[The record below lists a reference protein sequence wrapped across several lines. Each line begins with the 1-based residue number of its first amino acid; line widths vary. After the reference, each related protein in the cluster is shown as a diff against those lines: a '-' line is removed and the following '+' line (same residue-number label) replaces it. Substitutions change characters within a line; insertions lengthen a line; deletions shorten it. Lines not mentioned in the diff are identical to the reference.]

1 MRKKIAVVLLGAILL
16 LGLAGCTPAAGNG
29 EDTASPDTTTSLTD
43 QAAVEGSAETDSVSE
58 IVSGDSSE
66 TAPEE
71 TDATD
76 ATYEETTYDPA
87 PPPTPI
93 QPETPQEQESDPG
106 QAEEPADTDGWG
118 VERKLD
124 TMGLEEDPNYT
135 PPYTEGGT
143 PEDFITTEYDA
154 LNFVSNFQSLGT
166 FSQSANNLWPANIID
181 AMFPFECVRK
191 TDDTHFYVVYK
202 IRQGGYYYMFFETF
216 PKSLEGEYP
225 SHILTNVSY
234 VYKKLS
240 YADLEDV
247 IKPGMSI
254 AAAEAIDPSFD
265 CFALAHVKGSVFRR
279 MILTDGMLMTAHERT
294 ENGDF
299 ELTSAVFHTDFKE
312 DFTDHV
318 DGLIHNYRILESDY
332 PA

>member
-1 MRKKIAVVLLGAILL
+1 MCKKTAAVLLGAILL
-16 LGLAGCTPAAGNG
+16 LCLAGCTPAAGNG
-29 EDTASPDTTTSLTD
+29 EDTASPDTTTSITD
-43 QAAVEGSAETDSVSE
+43 QAAVEESAETESVSE
-58 IVSGDSSE
+58 IAPGDSSE

-71 TDATD
+71 TDT
-76 ATYEETTYDPA
+76 TYEETTYDPA
-87 PPPTPI
+87 SPTTPI
-93 QPETPQEQESDPG
+93 QPETPPGQESNPS
-106 QAEEPADTDGWG
+106 QAEEPADTHGWG
-118 VERKLD
+118 VTRKLD
-124 TMGLEEDPNYT
+124 TMGLREDPNYT

-154 LNFVSNFQSLGT
+154 LDLVSNFQSLGT
-166 FSQSANNLWPANIID
+166 FSQSANNLWPANVID
-181 AMFPFECVRK
+181 GMFPFECVRK

-216 PKSLEGEYP
+216 PDALEGGYP

-240 YADLEDV
+240 YADLEGV

-265 CFALAHVKGSVFRR
+265 CFALAHIKGSVFRR
-279 MILTDGMLMTAHERT
+279 MILTDGMLMTAYERT